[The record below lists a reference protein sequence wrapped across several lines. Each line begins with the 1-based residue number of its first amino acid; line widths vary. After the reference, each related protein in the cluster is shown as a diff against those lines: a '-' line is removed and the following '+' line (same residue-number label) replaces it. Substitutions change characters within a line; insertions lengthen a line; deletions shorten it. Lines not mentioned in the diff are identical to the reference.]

1 MVQEIVKKNYAKENP
16 KLKPLKA
23 IAFNLYKKGFTQTKY
38 DDFLNKRVTNET
50 YFYDNYRIDKPYHY
64 KDLNNDEIEYLK
76 KNFKRIVTHFE
87 NVKAKK
93 YEDILFMKKQ
103 KKNYNEKKNALIHE
117 SELNKQDELKNLT
130 GNPKKIH
137 EWSNIYN
144 LINQYN
150 KVVPNAYSKESLRN
164 VVFGKDMPD
173 NKYNGWEK
181 STYTIYIDKATK
193 EKYLEKVEG
202 IKLHENVNNPCWK
215 RSNL

>member
-1 MVQEIVKKNYAKENP
+1 MVHEIVKKNHAKENP
-16 KLKPLKA
+16 KLKPLKE
-23 IAFNLYKKGFTQTKY
+23 ISLKLYKAGYSQTQY
-38 DDFLNKRVTNET
+38 EDFLNKRITNET
-50 YFYDNYRIDKPYHY
+50 YFYDNEKIDKSYHY
-64 KDLNNDEIEYLK
+64 KDLNNDEIEYLT

-87 NVKAKK
+87 NIKTKK

-117 SELNKQDELKNLT
+117 SELNKQDELKNIT

-181 STYTIYIDKATK
+181 STYNTYFDKVTK

-202 IKLHENVNNPCWK
+202 IKLQENVNLCWV
-215 RSNL
+215 RSKL

>member
-1 MVQEIVKKNYAKENP
+1 MVNEIVKKNHAKENP
-16 KLKPLKA
+16 QLKPLKV
-23 IAFNLYKKGFTQTKY
+23 IALNLYKKGYTQIQY
-38 DDFLNKRVTNET
+38 EDFLNKRITNET
-50 YFYDNYRIDKPYHY
+50 YFYDNYKVNKPYHY

-76 KNFKRIVTHFE
+76 KNFKRIGAHFE

-117 SELNKQDELKNLT
+117 SELNKQDEMKNIT

-181 STYTIYIDKATK
+181 STYNTYFDKVTK
-193 EKYLEKVEG
+193 EKYLEKVDG
-202 IKLHENVNNPCWK
+202 LVLQENVNLCWE
-215 RSNL
+215 RSKL

>member
-1 MVQEIVKKNYAKENP
+1 MVHEIVKKNHAKENP
-16 KLKPLKA
+16 KLKPLKE
-23 IAFNLYKKGFTQTKY
+23 IALNLYKAGFTQTKY
-38 DDFLNKRVTNET
+38 DDFLTDKVTKET
-50 YFYDNYRIDKPYHY
+50 YFYDNYKVNKPYHY
-64 KDLNNDEIEYLK
+64 KDLNNEEIEYLK

-117 SELNKQDELKNLT
+117 SELNKQDEMKNLT
-130 GNPKKIH
+130 GNPKAIH
-137 EWSNIYN
+137 SWSNIYN

-164 VVFGKDMPD
+164 VVFGKDIPD
-173 NKYNGWEK
+173 NKLNGWEK

-202 IKLHENVNNPCWK
+202 IKLQENVNPCWV

>member
-1 MVQEIVKKNYAKENP
+1 MVNEIVKKNHTKENS
-16 KLKPLKA
+16 KLKPLKE
-23 IAFNLYKKGFTQTKY
+23 IALNLYKKGYTQTQY
-38 DDFLNKRVTNET
+38 EDFLNDKVTKET
-50 YFYDNYRIDKPYHY
+50 YFYDNFKIDKPYHY

-76 KNFKRIVTHFE
+76 KNFKGIVTHFE
-87 NVKAKK
+87 NVKTKK

-117 SELNKQDELKNLT
+117 SELNKQDELKNIT

-164 VVFGKDMPD
+164 VVFGKDIPD
-173 NKYNGWEK
+173 NKLNGWEK
-181 STYTIYIDKATK
+181 STYNTYFDKVTK
-193 EKYLEKVEG
+193 EKYLEKVDG
-202 IKLHENVNNPCWK
+202 IKLQENVNLCWV

>member
-1 MVQEIVKKNYAKENP
+1 MVNEIVKKNHANENP
-16 KLKPLKA
+16 KLKPLKE
-23 IAFNLYKKGFTQTKY
+23 ISLKLYKAGCSQTQY
-38 DDFLNKRVTNET
+38 DDFLNKRITNET
-50 YFYDNYRIDKPYHY
+50 YFYDNEKIDKPYHY

-87 NVKAKK
+87 NVKTKK

-117 SELNKQDELKNLT
+117 SELNKQDEMKNLT

-144 LINQYN
+144 LIHQYN

-164 VVFGKDMPD
+164 VVFGKDMPY
-173 NKYNGWEK
+173 NKINGWKK
-181 STYTIYIDKATK
+181 STYNTYFDKATK
-193 EKYLEKVEG
+193 EKYSEKVDG
-202 IKLHENVNNPCWK
+202 IKLQENVNLCWV

>member
-1 MVQEIVKKNYAKENP
+1 
-16 KLKPLKA
+16 
-23 IAFNLYKKGFTQTKY
+23 
-38 DDFLNKRVTNET
+38 
-50 YFYDNYRIDKPYHY
+50 
-64 KDLNNDEIEYLK
+64 
-76 KNFKRIVTHFE
+76 
-87 NVKAKK
+87 
-93 YEDILFMKKQ
+93 MKKQ
-103 KKNYNEKKNALIHE
+103 KKNYNEKKNELIEE
-117 SELNKQDELKNLT
+117 SKINMRLELKNLT

-202 IKLHENVNNPCWK
+202 KSFHENVNLCWV

>member
-1 MVQEIVKKNYAKENP
+1 MIHEIVKKNHAKENP

-103 KKNYNEKKNALIHE
+103 KKNYNEKKNELIEE
-117 SELNKQDELKNLT
+117 SKLNKYNELKNLT
-130 GNPKKIH
+130 GNPKAIH
-137 EWSNIYN
+137 SWSNIYN
-144 LINQYN
+144 LIHHYN
-150 KVVPNAYSKESLRN
+150 KVVHNAYSKESLRN

-173 NKYNGWEK
+173 NKLNGWEK

-202 IKLHENVNNPCWK
+202 KSLRENVNPCWV